1 MAKRYFEYK
10 DAKSKKFWEVSVSG
24 KKVNIRYGKL
34 GTDGQTS
41 LKELGTPAEAKAHA
55 EKQAAGK
62 VKKGYKE
69 AKVKAVKKVAKK
81 KAVKKK
87 AVKKK
92 AVKKKATK
100 KKATKK
106 ATKKAPAKGKADQVD
121 QKARKAILKKIK
133 EEGWSALEYADKSL
147 KADREIVL
155 KAVKQYGENLQYAA
169 KNLKADREIVFA
181 AVKQVYYALQYA
193 AKSLKADREIVLA
206 AVKQDGRAL
215 EYADKSLKADREIV
229 LKAVKDHRRAL
240 EYADKSLKAD
250 REFMLEC
257 IKKFG
262 YRCSALE
269 YADKNLK
276 ADREFVFAAV
286 KKVSY
291 WLEYA
296 AKNLKADRELV
307 LKAVKDYGGALEY
320 AAKSLK
326 ADREVVLA
334 AVKTYGGALEHA
346 GKSLKADREVVFAAV
361 KQDADALQYA
371 DKNLKAE
378 LLAAGDVEESTK
390 PTRIYSKTEPAGEI
404 SAGKLD
410 DSEVSLLR
418 ELFLKDSLK
427 DSELVEY
434 AHEKDNIGHTYGV
447 LTDKDGSEVEN
458 MEVDED
464 NMPEY
469 NVHSEISI
477 STEVD
482 GFYIVFTG
490 LSKISAGFEFS
501 PDDGEPFD
509 PSKMTFNVTDVDL
522 GMVSDS
528 LYGDL
533 EFSVIDGY
541 LYNGNEIEEASDDIY
556 VDRGIDREAT
566 IIHVKNEEAHEIYKV
581 RHESEEIY
589 SVNGLTNFAA
599 SLAETGDKEWAK
611 KVYEKALE
619 VAEKNEDEDE
629 IEEIKEAL
637 EELG

>member
-1 MAKRYFEYK
+1 MAKRYYEYK

-24 KKVNIRYGKL
+24 KKVNIRYGKI

-41 LKELGTPAEAKAHA
+41 LKELSTPAEAKAHA

-69 AKVKAVKKVAKK
+69 AKVKAVKK
-81 KAVKKK
+81 AVKKK
-87 AVKKK
+87 ATKKAAKKK
-92 AVKKKATK
+92 VAKKKVVKKKATK

-106 ATKKAPAKGKADQVD
+106 TPAKGKADQVD

-133 EEGWSALEYADKSL
+133 EEGWSALEHADKIF
-147 KADREIVL
+147 KADRE
-155 KAVKQYGENLQYAA
+155 
-169 KNLKADREIVFA
+169 FM
-181 AVKQVYYALQYA
+181 
-193 AKSLKADREIVLA
+193 
-206 AVKQDGRAL
+206 
-215 EYADKSLKADREIV
+215 
-229 LKAVKDHRRAL
+229 LKAVKDYGGAL

-346 GKSLKADREVVFAAV
+346 GKNLKADREVVFAAV

>member
-69 AKVKAVKKVAKK
+69 AKVKAVKK
-81 KAVKKK
+81 AVKKK
-87 AVKKK
+87 ATKKAAKKK
-92 AVKKKATK
+92 VAKKKVVKKKATK

-106 ATKKAPAKGKADQVD
+106 TPAKGKADQVD

-133 EEGWSALEYADKSL
+133 EEGWSALEHADKIF
-147 KADREIVL
+147 KADRE
-155 KAVKQYGENLQYAA
+155 
-169 KNLKADREIVFA
+169 FM
-181 AVKQVYYALQYA
+181 
-193 AKSLKADREIVLA
+193 
-206 AVKQDGRAL
+206 
-215 EYADKSLKADREIV
+215 
-229 LKAVKDHRRAL
+229 LKAVKDYGGAL

-346 GKSLKADREVVFAAV
+346 GKNLKADREVVFAAV

-390 PTRIYSKTEPAGEI
+390 PTRLYIKTEPAGEI

-418 ELFLKDSLK
+418 ELYLKDSLK
-427 DSELVEY
+427 GSELV
-434 AHEKDNIGHTYGV
+434 AHEQNNIGHTYGV
-447 LTDKDGSEVEN
+447 LTDKDGSEVES
-458 MEVDED
+458 MEVDDD

-482 GFYIVFTG
+482 GFYMVFTG

>member
-69 AKVKAVKKVAKK
+69 AKVKAVKK
-81 KAVKKK
+81 AVKKK
-87 AVKKK
+87 ATKKAAKKK
-92 AVKKKATK
+92 VAKKKVVKKKATK

-106 ATKKAPAKGKADQVD
+106 TPAKGKADQVD

-133 EEGWSALEYADKSL
+133 EEGWSALEHADKIF
-147 KADREIVL
+147 KADRE
-155 KAVKQYGENLQYAA
+155 
-169 KNLKADREIVFA
+169 FM
-181 AVKQVYYALQYA
+181 
-193 AKSLKADREIVLA
+193 
-206 AVKQDGRAL
+206 
-215 EYADKSLKADREIV
+215 
-229 LKAVKDHRRAL
+229 LKAVKDYGGAL

-390 PTRIYSKTEPAGEI
+390 PTRLYIKTEPAGEI